1 MKGKAYAAGTV
12 LNALAT
18 GIGSAFG
25 INLLTKVK
33 LELDD
38 KIPRSAIINE
48 EKIEESPVVD
58 RILSTFG
65 IRGYVI
71 VNSEIPKGSGLGSS
85 SAFVNAL
92 IVAVMKFANDELDAY
107 RILSANARISLELG
121 ISYTG
126 AFDDASASLLGG
138 FVVSNNTKLRLYRWD
153 KIKMYSAVLIPKFR
167 RKKIDWNKIRMQRE
181 RLSLAVELA
190 KKGSYCEAMKENTKY
205 YCEIIGY
212 PLKIAKIG
220 WERGVCCGLSG
231 NGPCYVAF
239 GEKSIITEI
248 KDIWSN
254 YGKVVV
260 RRVPDEP
267 AEKVRISK
275 NLFI

>member
-1 MKGKAYAAGTV
+1 MNGKAYAAGTV

-25 INLLTKVK
+25 IDLLTRVK

-38 KIPRSAIINE
+38 KVSRSAIVDGE
-48 EKIEESPVVD
+48 SIEESPIVD

-65 IRGYVI
+65 LKGYVF
-71 VNSEIPKGSGLGSS
+71 VESEIPKGSGLGSS

-92 IVAVMKFANDELDAY
+92 LVAVMKAVKDELDAH

-138 FVVSNNTKLRLYRWD
+138 FVVSNNTRLRLYRWD
-153 KIKMYSAVLIPKFR
+153 KIKTYSAVLIPRFKR
-167 RKKIDWNKIRMQRE
+167 MEIDWGKIRGRKE
-181 RLSLAVELA
+181 RLSSAVELA
-190 KKGSYCEAMKENTKY
+190 KRGSYCEAMKENTKY

-212 PLKIAKIG
+212 PLEVARVG
-220 WERGVCCGLSG
+220 WEKGVCCGLSG

-239 GEKSIITEI
+239 GEKKEMMEI
-248 KDIWSN
+248 KDVWSE

-267 AEKVRISK
+267 AEKVEIPK
-275 NLFI
+275 TLFI